1 MGLLD
6 QNYKDQRLTNSQ
18 KKNIKPAIQGG
29 GYNYLGKQET
39 VTVPKK
45 WLSDP
50 DHVVA
55 ELAYI
60 TPREKKVL
68 IDLNMYGSLDGKP
81 NNAPGGLPS
90 LQGDMGS
97 IGGGGSPS
105 GGDGGN
111 TREGYAT
118 QTQYTRELDTP
129 KSDGGYKEP
138 ELPPGVVSK
147 DFDYETEAYQEVPT
161 NVVPQFNQEGKFTG
175 LKTDDVGIVN
185 AEDYQT
191 ANIEGY
197 LGDSTIS
204 DKDKVDLLNQLQA
217 IANSK
222 YDTGKPNVDLEA
234 KEFIQN
240 NLESVLNN
248 IKQDSFYDDYTSQ
261 IDPEAATYVDT
272 FREKPISTFAKSGF
286 SLTGLVVKSVADSY
300 KNQKALET
308 LGYTG
313 TTLSPDYAET
323 GGGLLSSPEYL
334 TGQVTGGKGVGE
346 AITQLPGLIS
356 GQQLPA
362 SVFESFFSNVGQA
375 GVDIMNR
382 YDAAKQNLNTIAF
395 APSNSLSYG
404 IFADAKL
411 KGLI

>member
-1 MGLLD
+1 M
-6 QNYKDQRLTNSQ
+6 S
-18 KKNIKPAIQGG
+18 
-29 GYNYLGKQET
+29 
-39 VTVPKK
+39 
-45 WLSDP
+45 
-50 DHVVA
+50 
-55 ELAYI
+55 
-60 TPREKKVL
+60 RES
-68 IDLNMYGSLDGKP
+68 Y
-81 NNAPGGLPS
+81 
-90 LQGDMGS
+90 
-97 IGGGGSPS
+97 GGGGQYGGGSTSSGNTGGGGDARESYGAGGQYS
-105 GGDGGN
+105 GGGTTTTSTGNGGDA
-111 TREGYAT
+111 RETYAT
-118 QTQYTRELDTP
+118 QQQYQTTTTRDP
-129 KSDGGYKEP
+129 S
-138 ELPPGVVSK
+138 
-147 DFDYETEAYQEVPT
+147 FDYETEAYQEIPT
-161 NVVPQFNQEGKFTG
+161 RTVPQFDQEGKFTG
-175 LKTDDVGIVN
+175 LKTEGVGIVN
-185 AEDYQT
+185 AVDYQT

-204 DKDKVDLLNQLQA
+204 NKDKVDLLNQLQA

-248 IKQDSFYDDYTSQ
+248 IKQDPFYSDYTSQ

-334 TGQVTGGKGVGE
+334 TGQVTGGEGVGE

-356 GQQLPA
+356 GQQLPT
-362 SVFESFFSNVGQA
+362 SVFETFFSNVGQA
-375 GVDIMNR
+375 GTDIMDR
-382 YDAAKQNLNTIAF
+382 YASAKQNLNTIAF

>member
-1 MGLLD
+1 M
-6 QNYKDQRLTNSQ
+6 S
-18 KKNIKPAIQGG
+18 
-29 GYNYLGKQET
+29 
-39 VTVPKK
+39 
-45 WLSDP
+45 
-50 DHVVA
+50 
-55 ELAYI
+55 
-60 TPREKKVL
+60 RES
-68 IDLNMYGSLDGKP
+68 Y
-81 NNAPGGLPS
+81 
-90 LQGDMGS
+90 
-97 IGGGGSPS
+97 GGGGQYGGGSS
-105 GGDGGN
+105 SSSSSGGGGDGGG
-111 TREGYAT
+111 RESYGAGGQYSGGGTTTTSTGNGGDARETYAT
-118 QTQYTRELDTP
+118 QQQYQTTTTRDP
-129 KSDGGYKEP
+129 S
-138 ELPPGVVSK
+138 
-147 DFDYETEAYQEVPT
+147 FDYETEAYQEVPT
-161 NVVPQFNQEGKFTG
+161 RTVPQFDQEGKFTG
-175 LKTDDVGIVN
+175 LKTEGVGIVN
-185 AEDYQT
+185 AVDYQT

-204 DKDKVDLLNQLQA
+204 NKDKIDLLNQLQA

-234 KEFIQN
+234 KEFIQD

-248 IKQDSFYDDYTSQ
+248 IKQDPFYNDYTSE

-286 SLTGLVVKSVADSY
+286 SLTGLVVKSALDGF
-300 KNQKALET
+300 KNKKALET

-313 TTLSPDYAET
+313 TTLSPDYADT

-334 TGQVTGGKGVGE
+334 TGKVTGGEEVGQ
-346 AITQLPGLIS
+346 AISQLPGLIS

-375 GVDIMNR
+375 GADIMSR

-404 IFADAKL
+404 IFSDAKL

>member
-1 MGLLD
+1 M
-6 QNYKDQRLTNSQ
+6 S
-18 KKNIKPAIQGG
+18 
-29 GYNYLGKQET
+29 
-39 VTVPKK
+39 
-45 WLSDP
+45 
-50 DHVVA
+50 
-55 ELAYI
+55 
-60 TPREKKVL
+60 RES
-68 IDLNMYGSLDGKP
+68 Y
-81 NNAPGGLPS
+81 
-90 LQGDMGS
+90 
-97 IGGGGSPS
+97 GGGGQYGGGSTSSGNTGGGGDARESYGAGGQYS
-105 GGDGGN
+105 GGGTTTTSTGNGGDA
-111 TREGYAT
+111 RETYAT
-118 QTQYTRELDTP
+118 QQQYQTTTTRDP
-129 KSDGGYKEP
+129 S
-138 ELPPGVVSK
+138 
-147 DFDYETEAYQEVPT
+147 FDYETEAYQEIPT
-161 NVVPQFNQEGKFTG
+161 RTVPQFDQEGKFTG
-175 LKTDDVGIVN
+175 LKTEGVGIVN
-185 AEDYQT
+185 TEDYQT

-248 IKQDSFYDDYTSQ
+248 IKQDPFYSDYTSQ

-334 TGQVTGGKGVGE
+334 TGQVTGGEGVGE

-356 GQQLPA
+356 GQQLPT
-362 SVFESFFSNVGQA
+362 SVFETFFSNVGQA
-375 GVDIMNR
+375 GTDIMDR
-382 YDAAKQNLNTIAF
+382 YASAKQNLNTIAF

>member
-1 MGLLD
+1 M
-6 QNYKDQRLTNSQ
+6 S
-18 KKNIKPAIQGG
+18 
-29 GYNYLGKQET
+29 
-39 VTVPKK
+39 
-45 WLSDP
+45 
-50 DHVVA
+50 
-55 ELAYI
+55 
-60 TPREKKVL
+60 RES
-68 IDLNMYGSLDGKP
+68 Y
-81 NNAPGGLPS
+81 
-90 LQGDMGS
+90 
-97 IGGGGSPS
+97 GGGGQYGGGSTSSGNTGGGGDARESYGAGGQYS
-105 GGDGGN
+105 GGGTTTTSTGNGGDA
-111 TREGYAT
+111 RETYAT
-118 QTQYTRELDTP
+118 QQQYQTTTTRDP
-129 KSDGGYKEP
+129 S
-138 ELPPGVVSK
+138 
-147 DFDYETEAYQEVPT
+147 FDYETEAYQEIPT
-161 NVVPQFNQEGKFTG
+161 RTVPQFDQEGKFTG
-175 LKTDDVGIVN
+175 LKTEGVGIVN

-240 NLESVLNN
+240 NLELVLNN
-248 IKQDSFYDDYTSQ
+248 IKQDPFYSDYTSQ

-272 FREKPISTFAKSGF
+272 FREKPIETFAKSGF

-334 TGQVTGGKGVGE
+334 TGQVTGGEGVGE

-356 GQQLPA
+356 GQQLPT
-362 SVFESFFSNVGQA
+362 SVFETFFSNVGQA
-375 GVDIMNR
+375 GTDIMDR
-382 YDAAKQNLNTIAF
+382 YASAKQNLNTIAF